1 MTLMLAIE
9 TSSNNYAT
17 ALCTPQEIITCQTIR
32 RDDPS
37 FQGIGTLV
45 SSALSAVGSAF
56 QDIEC
61 LAVNI
66 GPGNL
71 GSVRAGVA
79 YANGLAF
86 SLQRLIYCVDSLS
99 LLAAEATEPGGEAV
113 LCLRNAGSGNVYA
126 GLFRD
131 SRTPRMSHGP
141 MESVVS
147 SLAGNLAEISVAGA
161 FRQEVKG
168 LLSDTKVRDTGI
180 EFPNIFALHR
190 MLAEKGNG
198 IAEFVPFAS
207 PLNDSSPI
215 FVNIR

>member
-1 MTLMLAIE
+1 MTLTLAIE
-9 TSSNNYAT
+9 TSSNNYSI
-17 ALCTPQEIITCQTIR
+17 ALCTSQDIITCQTIR

-37 FQGIGTLV
+37 FQGIGTMV
-45 SSALSAVGSAF
+45 SSTLSAVGGEF
-56 QDIEC
+56 QDIER

-86 SLQRLIYCVDSLS
+86 SLQRLIYCADSLS
-99 LLAAEATEPGGEAV
+99 LLAAEVAESDGEAV

-126 GLFRD
+126 GLFHDGRN
-131 SRTPRMSHGP
+131 SRMGHGA
-141 MESVVS
+141 MDLMVN
-147 SLAGNLAEISVAGA
+147 SLAGDLVRVSVAGA

-168 LLSDTKVRDTGI
+168 LLPAVLVRDTGI
-180 EFPNIFALHR
+180 EFPHVSALHR
-190 MLAEKGNG
+190 MLAEKGDN

-215 FVNIR
+215 FYE

>member
-1 MTLMLAIE
+1 MSLTLAIE
-9 TSSNNYAT
+9 TSSNNYSI
-17 ALCTPQEIITCQTIR
+17 ALCTLRDVITCQTIR

-45 SSALSAVGSAF
+45 SSTLSEVGGGF
-56 QDIEC
+56 QDIER

-79 YANGLAF
+79 YVNGLAF
-86 SLQRLIYCVDSLS
+86 SLQRLIYCADSLS
-99 LLAAEATEPGGEAV
+99 LLAAEVAEPGGEAV

-131 SRTPRMSHGP
+131 GRNSRMSHGP
-141 MESVVS
+141 MDLMVN
-147 SLAGNLAEISVAGA
+147 SLAGNLARVSVAGA

-168 LLSDTKVRDTGI
+168 LLPDVLVRDTGI
-180 EFPNIFALHR
+180 EFPHVSTLHR
-190 MLAEKGNG
+190 VLVEKGIN

-207 PLNDSSPI
+207 PLNDSSSI
-215 FVNIR
+215 FHE

>member
-1 MTLMLAIE
+1 MTLTLAIE
-9 TSSNNYAT
+9 TSSNNYSI
-17 ALCTPQEIITCQTIR
+17 ALCTPQDIITCQTIR

-37 FQGIGTLV
+37 FQGIGNLV
-45 SSALSAVGSAF
+45 SSTLSATGGEF
-56 QDIEC
+56 QDIER

-99 LLAAEATEPGGEAV
+99 LLAAEVAESNGEAV

-126 GLFRD
+126 GLFHD
-131 SRTPRMSHGP
+131 GKNSRMSHGP
-141 MESVVS
+141 MDLMVN
-147 SLAGNLAEISVAGA
+147 SLAGDLAKVSVAGA
-161 FRQEVKG
+161 FRQEAKS
-168 LLSDTKVRDTGI
+168 LLPGVLVRDTGI
-180 EFPNIFALHR
+180 EFPHVSTLYRILV
-190 MLAEKGNG
+190 EKGSDT
-198 IAEFVPFAS
+198 AEFVPFAS

-215 FVNIR
+215 FYE